1 MANNIFD
8 KWDNNIDTKGL
19 AEDVKQAAIDGENR
33 TYKEVEPGEYEVS
46 VEQMEVKASSKGDP
60 MVSIWFKIVSNGE
73 YKGSMIFMNQVI
85 TQGFQVH
92 IVNEL
97 LRAMVSECDDA
108 PEIEFKTYKEY
119 AELVMDVHEAIS
131 ENFEYALK
139 YRKNNKGFNT
149 FEISEV
155 FVLE

>member
-46 VEQMEVKASSKGDP
+46 VEQMEVKESSKGDP
-60 MVSIWFKIVSNGE
+60 MVSIWFKIVSNGK

-85 TQGFQVH
+85 TKGFQVN
-92 IVNEL
+92 IVNKI
-97 LRAMVSECDDA
+97 LRAMTEACSDA

-131 ENFEYALK
+131 GNFEYALK
-139 YRKNNKGFNT
+139 YGKNNKGFNT

>member
-8 KWDNNIDTKGL
+8 KWDNSIDTKGL
-19 AEDVKQAAIDGENR
+19 AEDIKQASIDGENR

-60 MVSIWFKIVSNGE
+60 MVSIWFKIVSDGE

-97 LRAMVSECDDA
+97 LRAMIEECSDA

-131 ENFEYALK
+131 GNFEYALK
-139 YRKNNKGFNT
+139 YGQNKKGFNT
-149 FEISEV
+149 FEITEV